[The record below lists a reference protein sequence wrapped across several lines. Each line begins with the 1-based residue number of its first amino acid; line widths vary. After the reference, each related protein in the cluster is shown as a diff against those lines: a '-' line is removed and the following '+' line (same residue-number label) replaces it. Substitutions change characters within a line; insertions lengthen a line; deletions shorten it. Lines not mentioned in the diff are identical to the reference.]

1 MNILNRYINQYNDLG
16 GILLTGTLTIAGT
29 FP

>member
-1 MNILNRYINQYNDLG
+1 MNILNRYINQYNHVG